1 MDAPD
6 AIPFMH
12 EATSRIED
20 FAPLVQRLTQ
30 WAIEAGVPQRTL
42 GSAMLILDE
51 LFTNS
56 VMHGYDGDPQGR
68 IEVRAWIRR
77 DEVPAD
83 AAGDPQAGRR
93 LVVTLT
99 DWAPAFNPLE
109 VPEPDL
115 NASIE
120 DRPIGGLGLLFVR
133 RTADSLA
140 YRLRDAQT
148 QQPANVVTFTKRCA
162 PAGD

>member
-6 AIPFMH
+6 AAPFMH
-12 EATSRIED
+12 VAASRIEE
-20 FAPLVQRLTQ
+20 FAPLAQRLSQ
-30 WAIEAGVPQRTL
+30 WALEAGVSQRTL
-42 GSAMLILDE
+42 GSATLILDE

-56 VMHGYDGDPQGR
+56 VTHGYDNDPRGR
-68 IEVRAWIRR
+68 IEVRAWIKC
-77 DEVPAD
+77 DEGPP
-83 AAGDPQAGRR
+83 GPSPDPKAGRT
-93 LVVTLT
+93 LVLTLT

-115 NASIE
+115 DASLE

-133 RTADSLA
+133 RTADSLT

-148 QQPANVVTFTKRCA
+148 KQPANVVTFTKRCA
-162 PAGD
+162 PADG